1 MCYVTFALH
10 VASRLGLFFFFF
22 FFTIE
27 RSILAKVKAFTAK
40 VKMPHAEKN
49 VNFKVMVIYAV
60 ELDH

>member
-1 MCYVTFALH
+1 MLCYFCVTRFI
-10 VASRLGLFFFFF
+10 SPGLVLLLF

>member
-1 MCYVTFALH
+1 MLLLRYTFHLAW
-10 VASRLGLFFFFF
+10 AWFCICFCF

-40 VKMPHAEKN
+40 VKMSHAEKN
-49 VNFKVMVIYAV
+49 VHFKVMVIYAV